1 MSTTITTA
9 LDALDSATPINSKQL
24 VNYFQQNN
32 TNMDTSTT
40 ESVQQTSS
48 SNPINENGVSLQGS
62 TFKETSKKRGTLNS
76 NLNLYTFI
84 KLLEETTRDCERECI
99 EIVPENLTKF
109 VQRYRLNINKLK
121 TADTKHRE
129 STPFVASD
137 DDAEEI
143 VVTASVD
150 TILDKCIEDTK
161 TIVDVVADSADN
173 NDAGTS
179 STTSIHVNNDD
190 DDNENKRKLEE
201 RDDYEALS
209 TENGVCKKQ
218 KRDLS
223 NLYLKVYNC
232 LFVALERENMTVSF
246 SREHLRYF
254 LATYQKFIT
263 LDDFKYTNKQ
273 NNNESVIKKNK
284 SKNMLH
290 NGGILLEYV
299 KSPTAFQNNL
309 SRCNN
314 NDADALRYITNNGIN
329 LPENI
334 YKPLLLTIN
343 DQIVVNKSND
353 VYEDYVKLMFN
364 GTKHHVICVTENI
377 LLIWDGVQFT
387 IPTVYVERDITA
399 TLLYGT
405 CKSNEL
411 YVLQTFVCSNKLKIA
426 DVLYVDSPTNEFTP
440 NLTYVERH
448 RLFNKIFKNW
458 DVAKIESE
466 SYNNSNIQ
474 IPNIVDCTKTMNRY
488 VFIKPGQI
496 VAAIG
501 IDKQNVLIAFKRT
514 NSDDDLEFKI
524 KVPNCGAASVVLL
537 TQPMRF
543 MNKSI
548 DGQHVRIRDLNNRF
562 VNVHEVPFNSDIRI
576 FKKYVPVELRDSN
589 KLGSYMIGPID
600 DVTEFK
606 QQNVQ
611 KNQIMVRMF
620 DKIINDPRHLQE
632 FMTYFVKN
640 VNDSTKERFCSG
652 IKIPDRI
659 NDSELNFKF

>member
-1 MSTTITTA
+1 MSTLTTA

-24 VNYFQQNN
+24 VNYFQQN
-32 TNMDTSTT
+32 TNMDTSAT
-40 ESVQQTSS
+40 ESVQHT
-48 SNPINENGVSLQGS
+48 NGPVNENGVSLQGS

-109 VQRYRLNINKLK
+109 VQRYRLSINKLK
-121 TADTKHRE
+121 EAETLTKQRE
-129 STPFVASD
+129 STPCVASD
-137 DDAEEI
+137 DDVEEI
-143 VVTASVD
+143 AASV
-150 TILDKCIEDTK
+150 ILDKCVEDAT
-161 TIVDVVADSADN
+161 TMVTNTDSA
-173 NDAGTS
+173 
-179 STTSIHVNNDD
+179 TTSTADD
-190 DDNENKRKLEE
+190 DGGDNENKRKLEDRE
-201 RDDYEALS
+201 DDNNDGALS
-209 TENGVCKKQ
+209 AENNVCKKQ

-273 NNNESVIKKNK
+273 NNNDSAIKKNK
-284 SKNMLH
+284 SKNILH
-290 NGGILLEYV
+290 NGAILLEYV

-426 DVLYVDSPTNEFTP
+426 DVLYVDSPTNEFTS

-458 DVAKIESE
+458 DVAKIETE

-474 IPNIVDCTKTMNRY
+474 VPNIADCTKTMNRY

-496 VAAIG
+496 VAAVG
-501 IDKQNVLIAFKRT
+501 IDKQNVLIAFKRS
-514 NSDDDLEFKI
+514 NDDNDLEFKI

-543 MNKSI
+543 MNKSV
-548 DGQHVRIRDLNNRF
+548 DEHHVRIRDLNNDF
-562 VNVHEVPFNSDIRI
+562 VNVHEIPFNSDIRI

-611 KNQIMVRMF
+611 KNQMMVRMF
-620 DKIINDPRHLQE
+620 DRIINDPRHLQE

-659 NDSELNFKF
+659 NDCELNFKF